1 MKVPFEKLFLV
12 LALFTLGAG
21 ATVAAL
27 MFPPLEEILGQAP
40 SPKSN
45 PVKPVDP
52 TELKKIQEGWGTPP
66 QWQPS
71 KLASGADHPLFVGRE
86 LLYFPDTY
94 DIKVISG
101 DVLIEGKFPLS
112 WLRQYKIDYSKPGWR
127 LEDADGD
134 GFSNELEFDEKTDP
148 LDPNSHSPL
157 ITRLRLKQYTFKPF
171 RIRLQAVNELEGQEV
186 YQINL
191 RDAVKKSRFAK
202 KGDEVEGFKVG
213 EFRKKIVTAVN
224 DKTKEEET
232 KDLSE
237 LDLYNEVIDYKV
249 TLILG
254 KDIDSR
260 DSSAEFVMLLP
271 KEVEAPFQIKRGAV
285 KNVHGTDYR
294 LKDINETMATLIQLP
309 GNEAV
314 TIPLL
319 NDGEMAQVPRSAAT
333 ENHP

>member
-1 MKVPFEKLFLV
+1 
-12 LALFTLGAG
+12 
-21 ATVAAL
+21 
-27 MFPPLEEILGQAP
+27 
-40 SPKSN
+40 
-45 PVKPVDP
+45 
-52 TELKKIQEGWGTPP
+52 
-66 QWQPS
+66 
-71 KLASGADHPLFVGRE
+71 
-86 LLYFPDTY
+86 
-94 DIKVISG
+94 
-101 DVLIEGKFPLS
+101 
-112 WLRQYKIDYSKPGWR
+112 
-127 LEDADGD
+127 
-134 GFSNELEFDEKTDP
+134 
-148 LDPNSHSPL
+148 
-157 ITRLRLKQYTFKPF
+157 
-171 RIRLQAVNELEGQEV
+171 
-186 YQINL
+186 
-191 RDAVKKSRFAK
+191 
-202 KGDEVEGFKVG
+202 
-213 EFRKKIVTAVN
+213 VN